1 MPDKFLYKIIYY
13 DIDKIHEIYAKT
25 INDANMYGFVEVG
38 EIVFEKNSIIIDP
51 AEDRLKDMFK
61 NIKTTYIPQQSI
73 IRIDYVSRKGVAKI
87 IDTNESKS
95 ESNVKLIERNI
106 LTFN

>member
-1 MPDKFLYKIIYY
+1 MADNFLYKVIYY
-13 DIDKIHEIYAKT
+13 DIDKVHEIYAKT

-38 EIVFEKNSIIIDP
+38 EIVFEDNSVIIDP
-51 AEDRLKDMFK
+51 AEDRLKDEFK
-61 NIKTTYIPQQSI
+61 NVKTTYIPQQAI

-87 IDTNESKS
+87 IDTNEAK
-95 ESNVKLIERNI
+95 SNVKPIERNI

>member
-1 MPDKFLYKIIYY
+1 
-13 DIDKIHEIYAKT
+13 
-25 INDANMYGFVEVG
+25 MYGFVEVG
-38 EIVFEKNSIIIDP
+38 EIVFEENSIIIDP

-61 NIKTTYIPQQSI
+61 NVKTTYIPQQSI